1 MDRKRQP
8 LLFGKLAESISAL
21 VFLAEV
27 HRNKD
32 SGFYSFHELFCT
44 SHIVFP
50 DAVVHWK
57 HGYVYRRGGL
67 LEVLHLGKEV
77 AFRFSDFLW
86 GGLFTQCQ
94 LFRSPAWNS
103 RMPCRSIRKRDA
115 HVRGAE
121 CFDTDIRVF
130 VHITF
135 FYLYRWHPHV
145 WRDDVSRCPW
155 RRCSEYPDAWP
166 SIKRTS
172 RLKWSG

>member
-1 MDRKRQP
+1 MSNIETFAPTGNGQETATFA
-8 LLFGKLAESISAL
+8 FGKLAESISAL

-32 SGFYSFHELFCT
+32 SGFYSFHELFRT

-77 AFRFSDFLW
+77 AFRFPDFLW
-86 GGLFTQCQ
+86 GGLFT
-94 LFRSPAWNS
+94 P
-103 RMPCRSIRKRDA
+103 MPVIQVSGMKQPDALQVDQKRDA

-135 FYLYRWHPHV
+135 IYIGGILTCGTTMFQ
-145 WRDDVSRCPW
+145 DVLGEDVVNIRALGLP
-155 RRCSEYPDAWP
+155 
-166 SIKRTS
+166 
-172 RLKWSG
+172 